1 MNDKKIVNIR
11 YPLLNDKVF
20 KFVFSNL
27 LLQDAL
33 LKSIAVFID
42 NEKISHDIENID
54 AQGLLM
60 APFYD
65 TKDYYGD
72 VLTTLKNNTIVS
84 MEAYNLFGYEEF
96 VKSLCYVCR
105 IFGNQLKV
113 NEKYSKASDVVGIT
127 LFRKKTDFIMDNVME
142 EYKLSEQIY
151 KLKVNN
157 NITLY
162 LIDLDKVAKFTYNKS
177 EIFYEFANIMK
188 KEWLCDMEEYI
199 KDKEDEMLEKTVA
212 YVREFLGDPKNQD
225 LLNHFD
231 SEVRN
236 AKYEGRT
243 EGRVEGR
250 AEGRALEKKQTAINM
265 FKLGIT
271 KDLIMKS
278 TGLNDEDLH
287 ELSIN

>member
-20 KFVFSNL
+20 KFVLSNL

-42 NEKISHDIENID
+42 NEKISHDIEDID

-60 APFYD
+60 ASFYD

-84 MEAYNLFGYEEF
+84 LEAYNLFGYEEF

-127 LFRKKTDFIMDNVME
+127 LFRKKTDFIMESVME

-162 LIDLDKVAKFTYNKS
+162 LIDLDKAAKFTYNKS

-188 KEWLCDMEEYI
+188 KEWLSDMEEYI

-212 YVREFLGDPKNQD
+212 YVREFLGDPKNHD
-225 LLNHFD
+225 LLNHFE

-243 EGRVEGR
+243 EGRAEGR
-250 AEGRALEKKQTAINM
+250 AEGIEENKIETAKKMLLKGIDLKLTAEI
-265 FKLGIT
+265 
-271 KDLIMKS
+271 
-278 TGLNDEDLH
+278 TGLNEEDLH
-287 ELSIN
+287 KLSIV

>member
-20 KFVFSNL
+20 KFVLSNL

-42 NEKISHDIENID
+42 NEKISHDIEDID

-84 MEAYNLFGYEEF
+84 LEAYNLFGYEEF

-127 LFRKKTDFIMDNVME
+127 LFRKKTDFIMESVME

-188 KEWLCDMEEYI
+188 KEWLSDMEEYI

-212 YVREFLGDPKNQD
+212 YVREFLGDPKNHD
-225 LLNHFD
+225 LLNHFE

-243 EGRVEGR
+243 EGRAEGR
-250 AEGRALEKKQTAINM
+250 AEEKLNFSKSLIDAGVDKNIVAKCANLSVSELD
-265 FKLGIT
+265 KLLIT
-271 KDLIMKS
+271 
-278 TGLNDEDLH
+278 N
-287 ELSIN
+287 